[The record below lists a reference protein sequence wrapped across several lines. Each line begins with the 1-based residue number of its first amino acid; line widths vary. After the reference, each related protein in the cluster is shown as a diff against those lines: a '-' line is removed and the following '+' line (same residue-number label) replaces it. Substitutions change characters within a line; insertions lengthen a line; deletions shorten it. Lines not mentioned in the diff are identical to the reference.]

1 MNKLAV
7 ALSLPI
13 GAALLLQANPS
24 QAVTNVTID
33 GTDYAI
39 EFFYGTL
46 TELLGQSYA
55 PPSQSFP
62 WYNNAT
68 SAEGFANAL
77 YGVEGSSTLQLLEDF
92 SDVSGEIV
100 LGPLF
105 YTGDSAFSAYH
116 YNPPNS
122 TSSSYLCDT
131 GSAINC
137 EAQGI
142 SWAYVPPT
150 STPAPLPLLGA
161 TAAFSYSRKLRRRL
175 IAQKFTF

>member
-33 GTDYAI
+33 ETDYAI

-62 WYNNAT
+62 WYNNAA

-77 YGVEGSSTLQLLEDF
+77 FGVEGSTTLQTLEDA
-92 SDVSGEIV
+92 SDVSGQIV

-105 YTGDSAFSAYH
+105 YTGDSSFSAY
-116 YNPPNS
+116 YPINS

-137 EAQGI
+137 EALNI
-142 SWAYVPPT
+142 TWAYVDVPPT
-150 STPAPLPLLGA
+150 PTPAPLPLLGA